1 MQLFQFIGAALGS
14 FVVVSVVSLVWP
26 LVTTAPMPATVQTVR
41 DILMQTSAGKE
52 ASVVLGVEDPT
63 TVTPVNVQEFV
74 SKKATAILGA
84 AENTVKQTVTT
95 AVITQVLTRFQEL
108 PDDQKQVVRESICI
122 TPMVE

>member
-74 SKKATAILGA
+74 SKKRQQYW
-84 AENTVKQTVTT
+84 E
-95 AVITQVLTRFQEL
+95 R
-108 PDDQKQVVRESICI
+108 QKI
-122 TPMVE
+122 P